1 MSSLNSGYLT
11 ELGSNLTMDVMN
23 DLFDQIEAEKAKP
36 NPDTARLE
44 VLERQH
50 YQAVNT
56 FYNL

>member
-23 DLFDQIEAEKAKP
+23 DLFEQIEAEKAKP

-56 FYNL
+56 FYKL

>member
-1 MSSLNSGYLT
+1 MSSLNSAYLT

-23 DLFDQIEAEKAKP
+23 DLFEQIEAEKAKP

-50 YQAVNT
+50 YEAT
-56 FYNL
+56 GIFYNL